1 MGAEQPRQSMA
12 ELDEAHKCILKT
24 DIYDDYEI
32 VDDIGAGQYATVH
45 RGVKINGD
53 AHGVTDGT
61 EVAIKEIDKGASGMT
76 VTDKEIAVM
85 MRIDNPHCVKLYAV
99 YETETH
105 VQMVLELMDGIDL
118 FDRIIQ
124 KQDRPAPNK
133 WYSEMEAK
141 KLMKNVMLGV
151 KHLHDKNIMHRDLKP
166 ENILLKTMDD
176 DIDCKVGDF
185 GLSRL
190 FPEGG
195 AREQKTGTLC
205 GTPGYVAPEVL
216 NRVPYSYGVD
226 VWSLGVITYITV
238 CGFPPF
244 PLDMQAA
251 SVAKVKNADFSFPS
265 PFWDKKSD
273 NVKDL
278 IKKMIVKDVD
288 ARFTLEQT
296 LAHPW
301 FADA

>member
-1 MGAEQPRQSMA
+1 MA
-12 ELDEAHKCILKT
+12 EMDQAHNTILRK
-24 DIYDDYEI
+24 DIYDDFEI
-32 VDDIGAGQYATVH
+32 TEDIGAGQYATVH
-45 RGVKINGD
+45 RGVKIDGD
-53 AHGVTDGT
+53 GVVPEGT
-61 EVAIKEIDKGASGMT
+61 EVAIKEIDKGASGMA

-85 MRIDNPHCVKLYAV
+85 LRVDNPHCVKLYAV

-105 VQMVLELMDGIDL
+105 VQMVLELMEGIDL
-118 FDRIIQ
+118 FDRIIT
-124 KQDRPAPNK
+124 KQDRPEPNK
-133 WYSEMEAK
+133 GYSEAEAK
-141 KLMKNVMLGV
+141 KLMKNVCTGT

-166 ENILLKTMDD
+166 ENILLKTMED

-195 AREQKTGTLC
+195 TREEKTGTLC

-216 NRVPYSYGVD
+216 RRVPYSYGVD

-265 PFWDKKSD
+265 PFWDKKSED
-273 NVKDL
+273 VKDL
-278 IKKMIVKDVD
+278 IKKMIVVD
-288 ARFTLEQT
+288 PETRLTLDQV

-301 FADA
+301 FADAN